1 MEKRLLLVLG
11 LALVMVMGGCT
22 RRQASGPDAATP
34 PDGAAAGDGAKAGGR
49 VKVGSKNFTEQ
60 VLLGEIMS
68 QLIEAQTDLRV
79 DKKLNLAGTQVCFEA
94 LKSGELDIYAD
105 YTGTAL
111 TAILKQEV
119 SADSAGVYDAVKSAY
134 EEQFGITWL
143 DPLGFN
149 NTYTLTMRKAQAAE
163 LGVKTISDLAPLSKE
178 LVLGASYEFLER
190 PDGYPGLQEFYGLDF
205 SQAKGMD
212 AGLTYRAVASEKV
225 DVIDGFATDGR
236 IPAFELVILEDDK
249 GFFPPYDAAPLVR
262 QDTLE
267 KHPELAEALN
277 LLSGRLPDDK
287 MRDMNYRVDERNE
300 QAADVAREFLQSEGL
315 LDRA

>member
-1 MEKRLLLVLG
+1 VDKRLLCVLLV
-11 LALVMVMGGCT
+11 ALVVALGGCG
-22 RRQASGPDAATP
+22 RREAPDPNAATAQGSA
-34 PDGAAAGDGAKAGGR
+34 GADAGTQAEGR
-49 VKVGSKNFTEQ
+49 VTVGSKNFTEQ
-60 VLLGEIMS
+60 VLLGEMMS
-68 QLIEAQTDLRV
+68 QLIEAKTDLRV
-79 DKKLNLAGTQVCFEA
+79 DRKLNLAGTQVCFEA

-119 SADSAGVYDAVKSAY
+119 SADSARVYDAVKSAY

-143 DPLGFN
+143 EPLGFN
-149 NTYTLTMRKAQAAE
+149 NTYTLTMRRAQAAE
-163 LGVKTISDLAPLSKE
+163 LGVKTISDLAPLSKD

-190 PDGYPGLQEFYGLDF
+190 PDGYPGLQELYGLDF

-236 IPAFELVILEDDK
+236 IPAFDLLILEDDR

-277 LLSGRLPDDK
+277 LLAGRLPDDK
-287 MRDMNYRVDERNE
+287 MRDMNYRVDEKNE
-300 QAADVAREFLQSEGL
+300 QAADVAREFLESEGL
-315 LDRA
+315 LDQA